1 MLVAAALLAL
11 AHHPTR
17 VSTSL
22 DTNGSVMRTSSPL
35 DTNGSVMRTSS
46 PLVPSEVE
54 GPAPAHVEGRFIPLS
69 ADAIAYVPAS
79 AGPHPP
85 LLVLLHG
92 AGHRQREMIAQ
103 FTAEADARGIVL
115 LAPTSQG
122 ITWDSVATAEEPPS
136 LSSPLANAQARRFS
150 ASRDADR
157 VEAAIAALG
166 QQVPVDRA
174 RTVLAGFSDGAT
186 FALAMGMA
194 RAHAFAAV
202 IAWSPGIAIRAASP
216 ARGRRVFISHGRQD
230 PLLRFDETCGEIVPL
245 VQSEGATVAFMPFD
259 GGHEAPPAVKDAFL
273 DAAFGAVPGAPPH
286 PLPAAVEKCIAPSH
300 DQRMMG

>member
-1 MLVAAALLAL
+1 MLLAAALLAL
-11 AHHPTR
+11 AQIAQPAAHASR
-17 VSTSL
+17 LTSL
-22 DTNGSVMRTSSPL
+22 P
-35 DTNGSVMRTSS
+35 
-46 PLVPSEVE
+46 E
-54 GPAPAHVEGRFIPLS
+54 
-69 ADAIAYVPAS
+69 DAIAYVPAS

-92 AGHRQREMIAQ
+92 AGHRQREMIEQ
-103 FTAEADARGIVL
+103 FIGEADARGIAL

-122 ITWDSVATAEEPPS
+122 ITWDSVATAEEAPS

-150 ASRDADR
+150 GSRDSGR

-166 QQVPVDRA
+166 KQLPVDRA

-194 RAHAFAAV
+194 RSYPFAAV

-216 ARGRRVFISHGRQD
+216 VRGRRVFISHGRRD
-230 PLLRFDETCGEIVPL
+230 PLLHYDETCGEIVPVL
-245 VQSEGATVAFMPFD
+245 QSEGAAVSFMPFD

-273 DAAFGAVPGAPPH
+273 DAVFGPVPGAPPH
-286 PLPAAVEKCIAPSH
+286 PLPATVEKCMAPSH
-300 DQRMMG
+300 DERAVGVG